1 MKKAI
6 IFLLCLFV
14 LVRGYTA
21 YDIHQDKQR
30 ILRFVEMVEEVRQT
44 QGGKLPTN
52 ETLYNSEIYKQKF
65 PELVHTES
73 CPCYQRIADDEYVV
87 WVGTVSLGE
96 SFIYNSKT
104 KKFN

>member
-6 IFLLCLFV
+6 VFLLCVFV

-30 ILRFVEMVEEVRQT
+30 ILRFVEMIEEVQQS

-52 ETLYNSEIYKQKF
+52 ETLYNSETYKQKF

-87 WVGTVSLGE
+87 WVGTISLGE
-96 SFIYNSKT
+96 SFVYNSKT